1 MTAPTNPPPAKRE
14 MQHTSYELFILLLSI
29 LSILNL
35 VITLLLPDP
44 YHEVRNVAAAIDI
57 VITIIFLYGFL
68 RRLLTAESK
77 NRYLVKNWGWADL
90 VAILPFM
97 RIFRLFRIVRVSQ
110 LMRQFGLR
118 PMLGEI
124 THNRAESALYL
135 VIFGV
140 IIVLEFSA
148 MWILIIETRTEIEAN
163 ILNASDALW
172 WAFVTITTVGYGDR
186 YPTSNLG
193 RLAGVATMIAGVGLF
208 SVLTGFLANFFLA
221 PPKKRA
227 EPEISADAADPQVKL
242 AQIKQLLADQ
252 QEAQAKANA
261 ALQARLT
268 ELEQLVLELAQ
279 DVEHRSDKIS
289 DKAPSA

>member
-1 MTAPTNPPPAKRE
+1 
-14 MQHTSYELFILLLSI
+14 MQNASYELFILLLSI

-35 VITLLLPDP
+35 VITLLTGL
-44 YHEVRNVAAAIDI
+44 YREVRNVAAYIDI
-57 VITIIFLYGFL
+57 VITVIFLYDFL

-77 NRYLVKNWGWADL
+77 SQYLVKNWGWADL

-97 RIFRLFRIVRVSQ
+97 RLFRLFRMVRMSR

-118 PMLGEI
+118 PMLAEI
-124 THNRAESALYL
+124 THNRAGSALYV

-148 MWILIIETRTEIEAN
+148 MWILIIETRTEAAAN
-163 ILNASDALW
+163 IMNASDALW

-186 YPTSNLG
+186 FPTSNLG

-221 PPKKRA
+221 PPKKPA
-227 EPEISADAADPQVKL
+227 IPKISADSADPQVKL
-242 AQIKQLLADQ
+242 AQIKQLMADQ
-252 QEAQAKANA
+252 QEAQAQANA
-261 ALQARLT
+261 ALQARLA
-268 ELEQLVLELAQ
+268 ELEQLVLDLVQ
-279 DVEHRSDKIS
+279 DNEH
-289 DKAPSA
+289 PSNTTSAERGIGE

>member
-1 MTAPTNPPPAKRE
+1 
-14 MQHTSYELFILLLSI
+14 MQNTSYELFILLLSI

-35 VITLLLPDP
+35 VIALLTDL
-44 YHEVRNVAAAIDI
+44 YREVRNVAAYIDF
-57 VITIIFLYGFL
+57 VITVIFLYDFL

-77 NRYLVKNWGWADL
+77 SRYLVKNWGWADL

-97 RIFRLFRIVRVSQ
+97 RLFRLFRMVRVSQ
-110 LMRQFGLR
+110 LMRQFGLHS
-118 PMLGEI
+118 MFEEI
-124 THNRAESALYL
+124 ARNRAASALYL

-148 MWILIIETRTEIEAN
+148 MWILIIETRTEVEAN

-186 YPTSNLG
+186 YPTSSLG

-221 PPKKRA
+221 PRKKWA
-227 EPEISADAADPQVKL
+227 KPEISPDSADPQVKL
-242 AQIKQLLADQ
+242 AQIRQLMADQ
-252 QEAQAKANA
+252 QEAQTQANA
-261 ALQARLT
+261 ALQARLV
-268 ELEQLVLELAQ
+268 ELEQLISSL
-279 DVEHRSDKIS
+279 VEESEHPSKTTSAERSIGE
-289 DKAPSA
+289 

>member
-1 MTAPTNPPPAKRE
+1 MTANTNASRPRRE
-14 MQHTSYELFILLLSI
+14 MQDTSYELFILLLSV

-35 VITLLLPDP
+35 LIALPTGL
-44 YHEVRNVAAAIDI
+44 YQEVRNVAASIDI
-57 VITIIFLYGFL
+57 VITVIFLYDFL

-77 NRYLVKNWGWADL
+77 SHYLVKNWGWADL
-90 VAILPFM
+90 LAIFPFM
-97 RIFRLFRIVRVSQ
+97 RIFRLFRIVRVGR
-110 LMRQFGLR
+110 LMRQFGLG

-124 THNRAESALYL
+124 TRNRAQSALYL

-148 MWILIIETRTEIEAN
+148 MWILIIETRTEAEAN

-186 YPTSNLG
+186 FPTSNLG

-221 PPKKRA
+221 PAGKRA
-227 EPEISADAADPQVKL
+227 EPEVSPDSADPQAKL
-242 AQIKQLLADQ
+242 AQIRELVAEQ
-252 QEAQAKANA
+252 QEAQAKASA

-268 ELEQLVLELAQ
+268 EFEQLVLELAQ
-279 DVEHRSDKIS
+279 DREYRSNNRSDQKE
-289 DKAPSA
+289 P